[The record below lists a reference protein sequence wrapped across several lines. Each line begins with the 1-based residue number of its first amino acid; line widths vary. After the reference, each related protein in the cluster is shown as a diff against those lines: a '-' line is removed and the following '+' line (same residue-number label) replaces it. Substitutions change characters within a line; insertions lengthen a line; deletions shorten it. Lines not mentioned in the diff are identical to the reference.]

1 MNKNEVKNRIAK
13 LREEISRLRYL
24 YHVKDSPEVTDEVY
38 DSLIKELTI
47 LVKKYPEFDDPNSPE
62 KRVGGEPLDKFEKVK
77 HEMRMFSIGNVFN
90 EDELFAWENR
100 NLKLLPANTKLDY
113 FCELKLD
120 GLAISL
126 IYENGK
132 FVRGVTRGD
141 GSIGEDITSNLR
153 MIDTMPLVL
162 SAPYP
167 KKIEVRGEVI
177 MKKEILDI
185 LNEKNKKQ
193 GKALFAN
200 SRNAAAGSLRQ
211 LDPNIMKER
220 KLDFFAYEIAQIK
233 GSDFEKNILEH
244 SKKHEFLKKLGFTVE
259 EHFRFYSNI
268 KDVPYFIEEIK
279 NIRED
284 LAFGIDGVVINI
296 NNTKIFEKLG
306 VVGKD
311 PRGII
316 AYKFPAEKATTI
328 VKDISISVGRTG
340 VLTPLAHFDKT
351 LVSGSVVSKATL
363 HNMDQIQR
371 LGIKIGDTVVIE
383 KAGDVIPSVVEVL
396 KKMRTGKEKDFKM
409 PKYCPVCG
417 GVVERRDVKNE
428 TETSS
433 KNALRSPTGT
443 SREIF
448 QQKNIRAFFEDVS
461 VKRRIS
467 SVAYYCTNKDC
478 GARNSRSMQ
487 HFVNVY
493 EIYEIGPKILDR
505 LKEEGLISD
514 ASDLFTLEKSDLVNL
529 ERFGEKSADN
539 IINSIED
546 HKRVPFWR
554 FIYALGIV
562 HVGEQTARDLADHFH
577 NLDKLMN
584 ADLEELNSIENIGI
598 AVSESIWQYFRDKNN
613 INFINRL
620 LKNGVKIIEEKKRV
634 GNFTGKTFVL
644 TGTLP
649 TLSRENAKKMIIEN
663 GGKVSSSVSSKTDF
677 VLAGEESGSKLKDAQ
692 KFGIKIISEQEF
704 LKMM

>member
-1 MNKNEVKNRIAK
+1 MKKDEAKIRIKK
-13 LREEISRLRYL
+13 LRDEISRLRYL
-24 YHVKDSPEVTDEVY
+24 YHVKDNPEVTDEVY
-38 DSLIKELTI
+38 DSLIKELTL
-47 LVKKYPEFDDPNSPE
+47 LVGKYPEFDDPNSPE
-62 KRVGGEPLDKFEKVK
+62 KRVGGEPLDKFEKIK
-77 HEMRMFSIGNVFN
+77 HEIKMFSIGNVFS
-90 EDELFAWENR
+90 EEELFAWEKR
-100 NLKLLPANTKLDY
+100 NLKLLPSNITLDY

-126 IYENGK
+126 IYENGR

-153 MIDTMPLVL
+153 MIDTIPLVL
-162 SAPYP
+162 NAPFP
-167 KKIEVRGEVI
+167 DKIEVRGEVI

-211 LDPNIMKER
+211 LDPKIMKER

-268 KDVPYFIEEIK
+268 KDVPCFIEEIK

-340 VLTPLAHFDKT
+340 VLTPLAHFNPT
-351 LVSGSVVSKATL
+351 SVSGSMVSKATL
-363 HNMDQIQR
+363 HNMDQIER
-371 LGIKIGDTVVIE
+371 LGLKIGDTVVIE

-409 PKYCPVCG
+409 PKYCPVCNHI
-417 GVVERRDVKNE
+417 VERKAGIGEN
-428 TETSS
+428 SS
-433 KNALRSPTGT
+433 SQGPRTRGTGT
-443 SREIF
+443 GSRPVAHRIF
-448 QQKNIRAFFEDVS
+448 SNSSQA
-461 VKRRIS
+461 S

-487 HFVNVY
+487 HFVNAY

-505 LKEEGLISD
+505 LKDEGLISD
-514 ASDLFTLEKSDLVNL
+514 ASDLFTLEKSDLANL
-529 ERFGEKSADN
+529 ERFGEKSAEN
-539 IINSIED
+539 IISSVEN
-546 HKRVPFWR
+546 HKKVPFWR
-554 FIYALGIV
+554 FLYALGIV
-562 HVGEQTARDLADHFH
+562 HVGEQTARDLATHFH
-577 NLDKLMN
+577 SLENLIKAN
-584 ADLEELNSIENIGI
+584 KEELNNIENIGI
-598 AVSESIWQYFRDKNN
+598 AVSESIWEFFQDKNN
-613 INFINRL
+613 IDFINKL
-620 LKNGVKIIEEKKRV
+620 FKNGVKIIEEKKKE
-634 GNFTGKTFVL
+634 GNLTGKIFVI

-649 TLSRENAKKMIIEN
+649 SLSREDAKKMIIEN
-663 GGKVSSSVSSKTDF
+663 GGKVSSSVSTKTSF
-677 VLAGEESGSKLKDAQ
+677 LLAGEEAGSKLKEAERL
-692 KFGIKIISEQEF
+692 GIKTIEESEF
-704 LKMM
+704 LKML